1 MGRRRGANAEA
12 RREGDPQGLWLD
24 DAEAAAPRRDRRRRG
39 TVAVAVVT
47 CAAAVAVPIGLVLA
61 TGASTPL
68 AAPTRHHH
76 ASTGFSQGVAEH
88 QVVAALSTTTD
99 TGSFDFTYSLTATPP
114 TNGAAGDGET
124 PVAGSGIIDTNP
136 SAMAAS
142 AALGQDGN
150 GLNVGVRVDG
160 TDYWETGYT
169 DNQIEPQAQDG
180 SGGGSPLSSFA
191 GLVESSLGSRNGAVA
206 MMGMA
211 SPTGY
216 LDLTL
221 PSIDGAKQVGTST
234 DDGVPVTEYEVNL
247 DPSQLASSPGTSG
260 EEATTIQA
268 ALGVLN
274 QQGYTGTTVVV
285 GVDASG
291 FIRSATSTA
300 TFSDGGTSVLT
311 ATFSNFGCAGQ
322 ALMPGQ
328 SGPTT
333 PPAGCVS
340 SDTGVAP
347 AAATTTTTTSSR
359 VPVPTTQV
367 RPDTATTMPG
377 PTGSGPTTTTSTTG
391 PGTATTTTTT
401 SSSVATTTTSAATGP

>member
-1 MGRRRGANAEA
+1 MGRRLGPNSKASHD
-12 RREGDPQGLWLD
+12 GDPQGLWLD
-24 DAEAAAPRRDRRRRG
+24 DRDAPSPRRTLRHRRG
-39 TVAVAVVT
+39 TVAGAVAT
-47 CAAAVAVPIGLVLA
+47 CAAAVAIPIGLVLA
-61 TGASTPL
+61 TGGSAPV

-76 ASTGFSQGVAEH
+76 TPAGFSQGVAEH
-88 QVVAALSTTTD
+88 RVVAALSTTTD
-99 TGSFDFTYSLTATPP
+99 AGSFDFTYSLAGTPA

-124 PVAGSGIIDTNP
+124 PVAGSGIIDTSP
-136 SAMAAS
+136 TAMAAS
-142 AALGQDGN
+142 AALGPNGN

-180 SGGGSPLSSFA
+180 SGGGSSLSSFA

-221 PSIDGAKQVGTST
+221 PSIDGAKEVGTST
-234 DDGVPVTEYEVNL
+234 ANGVDLTEYEVNL
-247 DPSQLASSPGTSG
+247 DPAQLASSPGTSP
-260 EEATTIQA
+260 EEATTIQD

-274 QQGYTGTTVVV
+274 QHGYTGTTVEV

-300 TFSDGGTSVLT
+300 TFSDGGTSVLS

-340 SDTGVAP
+340 PDTGVAP
-347 AAATTTTTTSSR
+347 AVTTTTTTSST
-359 VPVPTTQV
+359 VPAPTTEV
-367 RPDTATTMPG
+367 PPGAVTTIPG
-377 PTGSGPTTTTSTTG
+377 PNGPGPTTTTTTTG
-391 PGTATTTTTT
+391 PDSTTTP
-401 SSSVATTTTSAATGP
+401 SSVATTTTSTASGT